1 MINTVMKYRSRT
13 DIIVSILEAAR
24 LGQTKTKIM
33 YSSFLSSHQ
42 LRTYLELVISHGLLD
57 YHSAKGRYRTT
68 ERGLRLLDLYN
79 NVSRLE
85 LPRVT
90 NNTSTQKQEKRY
102 YASHREK
109 KEMKQ
114 LQDIE
119 YMPQMRHT
127 LCGKIIIMTIIAC
140 LH

>member
-1 MINTVMKYRSRT
+1 MIDTVMKYRSRT

-42 LRTYLELVISHGLLD
+42 LRTYLGLVISHGLLD
-57 YHSAKGRYRTT
+57 YDSAKGRYRTT
-68 ERGLRLLDLYN
+68 ERGLRLLDLYD

-90 NNTSTQKQEKRY
+90 KNTPTQR
-102 YASHREK
+102 
-109 KEMKQ
+109 
-114 LQDIE
+114 
-119 YMPQMRHT
+119 
-127 LCGKIIIMTIIAC
+127 
-140 LH
+140 